1 MSVDK
6 KKVVIVGSGIG
17 GVGLAAL
24 LQSRGYQVTVVEKNN
39 FVGGKCS
46 SYDKDGFV
54 VDAAFHMFS
63 LGEKGPH
70 GIITEKTGG
79 DLKWIHH
86 NPTATIRMGNSG
98 TMQFGITPK
107 KNMACMGS
115 AFVKGSLRPSIIN
128 MLRTTLKNYG
138 VRELIDTMIKLAKA
152 DETFIS
158 SLDDITLFEF
168 LNKFTDDQQVHGLL
182 AAILC
187 ILVVVPYTEA
197 SAGEMLWC
205 LVKAFPAGGVGV
217 PQGGVRELGGSFR
230 RSFLRFDGELRLG
243 TAVKRI
249 IVDDGKA
256 RGVELESGEVLNADL
271 VVSNTGIKRTVE
283 IAGEQN
289 FPTEYVDYVKGLKES
304 YAALMLKLALDRRI
318 SSLPRLTYMHQPQV
332 VPWEAFDYLAERG
345 VPEDPA
351 VAMIIPSDYDPSTAH
366 PGRCMVL
373 AGGMGPSDTTPENID
388 YCTRIMGGVEK
399 RMYEIFPGL
408 ESHVMWK
415 ELHSVDH
422 VAKVTGKPTG
432 ECIGLAQIPGQV
444 GVNKPG
450 VFTPIQGLMLV
461 GCDAGARGVGTE
473 QAANSAIYV
482 SNLLG

>member
-107 KNMACMGS
+107 KNMARMGS

-138 VRELIDTMIKLAKA
+138 VRELIDTMIKIAKA
-152 DETFIS
+152 GRD
-158 SLDDITLFEF
+158 LHLLPRRHDPVRVPL
-168 LNKFTDDQQVHGLL
+168 QVHGR
-182 AAILC
+182 
-187 ILVVVPYTEA
+187 
-197 SAGEMLWC
+197 
-205 LVKAFPAGGVGV
+205 PAGSPDCWPPFYVSWSWFPTPRPVRVKCCGASSRLSPRVASGV

-256 RGVELESGEVLNADL
+256 RGVETGVGRSTQCRPGGLQRRHQADGGDGRGAELPDGVRGLRQGAQGVLRRADAQAGPRPQDLQPSAVDVHASTPGSTMGGVRLSGRARHCPR
-271 VVSNTGIKRTVE
+271 I
-283 IAGEQN
+283 
-289 FPTEYVDYVKGLKES
+289 
-304 YAALMLKLALDRRI
+304 RR
-318 SSLPRLTYMHQPQV
+318 S
-332 VPWEAFDYLAERG
+332 
-345 VPEDPA
+345 
-351 VAMIIPSDYDPSTAH
+351 AMIIPSDYDPSTAH

-388 YCTRIMGGVEK
+388 YCTR
-399 RMYEIFPGL
+399 
-408 ESHVMWK
+408 SW
-415 ELHSVDH
+415 
-422 VAKVTGKPTG
+422 
-432 ECIGLAQIPGQV
+432 
-444 GVNKPG
+444 
-450 VFTPIQGLMLV
+450 
-461 GCDAGARGVGTE
+461 
-473 QAANSAIYV
+473 AAWRSACTRY
-482 SNLLG
+482 SPASRAT